1 MRDFPSWIPGGVP
14 SLPMPCH
21 FCVISACCFR
31 RKLHGHRESR
41 GVGRLPDACLGGW
54 LAPEICGVA
63 GRIGEGIIGVAE
75 FPWRS
80 WHQRVGK
87 NVSIDENRWE
97 RPAFYLVFMAN
108 LRGKWWLTSLDKCE
122 HGNWTGFLT
131 SWTFNVAFNILVNV
145 LMGHMPT
152 KPNFR
157 MLPATSWRRH
167 NWQPSGSVLQTL
179 AVCCQLG
186 ILWLV
191 YGILCIIMLVYA
203 GILWYVYYGNWWYI
217 TVSYMVYSISHA
229 VDLQP
234 KWYPRSLFPP
244 TSGDIKMSEVRDLFF
259 FWDLLHDMFL
269 QFFAEMGCFTPNKSH
284 GTLPH
289 FSKDSQTFPRNS

>member
-1 MRDFPSWIPGGVP
+1 MIHPKSVMSNMFFLRLVLRRYLQESEWFLPTRFRILGSHPFINNF
-14 SLPMPCH
+14 PMPIDERFPILDSWRGTIFAH
-21 FCVISACCFR
+21 AMPISECCFR

-54 LAPEICGVA
+54 LGPEICGAV
-63 GRIGEGIIGVAE
+63 GRIGGGIIGVAE

-87 NVSIDENRWE
+87 SMSIDENRWE
-97 RPAFYLVFMAN
+97 RHAFYLVFVAN
-108 LRGKWWLTSLDKCE
+108 LRGKWWLTSLDKYV
-122 HGNWTGFLT
+122 HGNWTGFLR
-131 SWTFNVAFNILVNV
+131 SLTFNVAFNILVNI

-157 MLPATSWRRH
+157 MLPATFCRRH

-191 YGILCIIMLVYA
+191 YGILLWIIMLHYGTYIMETD
-203 GILWYVYYGNWWYI
+203 GILRYHIWYI
-217 TVSYMVYSISHA
+217 QFHMRLTFNQN
-229 VDLQP
+229 DTP
-234 KWYPRSLFPP
+234 
-244 TSGDIKMSEVRDLFF
+244 DLFF
-259 FWDLLHDMFL
+259 LPL
-269 QFFAEMGCFTPNKSH
+269 QEI
-284 GTLPH
+284 
-289 FSKDSQTFPRNS
+289 